1 MMARLLHLQG
11 AAAIILILFVA
22 QTLSSSSL
30 HGSATSGGG
39 CIAIEREALISF
51 KQGISDDPFDR
62 LASWRGEDCCVWK
75 GVGCSNQTGH
85 VIKLDLGSS
94 DITFRGEM
102 SSSISTLQHLWYL
115 DLSGN
120 YFNRTR
126 IPVVLGTLRNLR
138 HLDLSWAE
146 FVGTVPSQLSN
157 LSHLEYL
164 DLSCSG
170 SLKVLDLSWLPSL
183 SSLKSL
189 CMTGVDLSS
198 VRNWVQKVNV
208 LPNLET
214 LSLSDCDL
222 SSTEAALSHSNLTHL
237 EILDLSYNSFYSSL
251 QNNWFWNTTTI
262 KELYLSDC
270 EWSGPI
276 PDTLGN
282 MSSLELI
289 DLSTNYLLGIIPT
302 TFKHLCS
309 LQQLYLYSNNI
320 NGNILER
327 LPECSWSKLRELYL
341 HGANLTGQLPFWIGN
356 LTNLS
361 YLDISQNMLVGG
373 LPLGIGKLIN
383 LNHLDLSQNM
393 LIGGLP
399 LGIGKMFSLNHLDLS
414 QNMMDGRWPVGIGEL
429 RNLSVL
435 RVSFNN
441 FSGTLSE
448 EHFSS
453 LMNIQYLDISHNSLK
468 LDLPEEW
475 VPPFRLTYANFRSC
489 DMGPRFPGWLKWQVD
504 VTNLDTSNTGIDD
517 VLPHWFWATFSNVGS
532 LDLSRNQ
539 LSGSLPANLEL
550 SFLFE
555 MDLSGN
561 SLSGHLPSNLTAPYL
576 LRLLLHNNHF
586 TGTIPAFLCN
596 GYLSEI
602 NLSNNQL
609 TGDFPQ
615 CPERN
620 YFFLMVDLK
629 NNNISGEFPR
639 FLQHAAR
646 LSFLDLSYNKF
657 SGCVPPWIAEKMP
670 SLEVLILRSNMFH
683 DQLPKQLSNLVG
695 LHYFDLAHNNISGS
709 IPSSLG
715 RLRAM
720 TRPSGTGGI
729 NYSSDSISTF
739 IKDREL
745 NYTHEITKHI
755 VLIDFS
761 SNAFIGYIPK
771 ELSLLKGL
779 RSLNLSSNQISGP
792 IPSDIG
798 VLRELESLDLSYN
811 YLTGEIPSGLSDLTF
826 LSCLNL
832 SYNDLYGRIPS
843 GHQLQTLNDE
853 YMYIGNPR
861 LCGPPLLK
869 NCTRNE
875 TNQDANEKQEWITHD
890 VSSYYLSMS
899 MGFVMG
905 LWMVFCTMLFKK
917 AWRIAYFQLL
927 DQLYDKVYVQITVK
941 KNAFMRKFQHQ
952 ET

>member
-1 MMARLLHLQG
+1 MKLACATLLQYVEQTCITYVARKKEKRISRHQMMARMLHLQG

-22 QTLSSSSL
+22 QTLSSSSV
-30 HGSATSGGG
+30 HGSATSSGG
-39 CIAIEREALISF
+39 CVAIEKEALISF
-51 KQGISDDPFDR
+51 KQGILDDP
-62 LASWRGEDCCVWK
+62 LASWRGEDCCRWK
-75 GVGCSNQTGH
+75 GVRCSNRTGH
-85 VIKLDLGSS
+85 VIKLDLGYKG
-94 DITFRGEM
+94 IMFPGGM
-102 SSSISTLQHLWYL
+102 SSSISTLQHLRYL

-120 YFNRTR
+120 YFNSTR
-126 IPVVLGTLRNLR
+126 IPTVLGTLRNLR
-138 HLDLSWAE
+138 HLDLSWAD
-146 FVGTVPSQLSN
+146 FVGTVPLQLSN
-157 LSHLEYL
+157 LTHLEYL
-164 DLSCSG
+164 DISYSG
-170 SLKVLDLSWLPSL
+170 SLNVLDLSWLPTL

-189 CMTGVDLSS
+189 DMTGVDLSS
-198 VRNWVQKVNV
+198 VRNWVKKVNM
-208 LPNLET
+208 LPNLEV
-214 LSLSDCDL
+214 LSLFDCGL
-222 SSTEAALSHSNLTHL
+222 SSTEATLSQSNLTHL
-237 EILDLSYNSFYSSL
+237 EVLGLSHNSFNSSL
-251 QNNWFWNTTTI
+251 QDNWFWNTTTI
-262 KELYLSDC
+262 KDLYLSDC

-309 LQQLYLYSNNI
+309 LQQLYLFSNNI

-361 YLDISQNMLVGG
+361 SLDISQNM
-373 LPLGIGKLIN
+373 
-383 LNHLDLSQNM
+383 
-393 LIGGLP
+393 
-399 LGIGKMFSLNHLDLS
+399 
-414 QNMMDGRWPVGIGEL
+414 MDGQWPVGIGDL
-429 RNLSVL
+429 RNLTVL
-435 RVSFNN
+435 RVGFNN

-453 LMNIQYLDISHNSLK
+453 LMNIQDLDLSHNSLK
-468 LDLPEEW
+468 LHLAEDW
-475 VPPFRLTYANFRSC
+475 VPPFSLVYGNFRSC
-489 DMGPRFPGWLKWQVD
+489 DMGPRFPAWLKWQAD
-504 VTNLDTSNTGIDD
+504 VSELDISNTSIDD
-517 VLPHWFWATFSNVGS
+517 VLPHWFWATFANAYR

-550 SFLFE
+550 SVFE

-561 SLSGHLPSNLTAPYL
+561 LLSGQLPANLTVPHL
-576 LRLLLHNNHF
+576 SRLLLHNNHF
-586 TGTIPAFLCN
+586 TGTIPAYFCN
-596 GYLSEI
+596 GFSEI

-609 TGDFPQ
+609 TGDSLQ
-615 CPERN
+615 CPEKKST
-620 YFFLMVDLK
+620 LIMVDLK
-629 NNNISGEFPR
+629 KNNISGKFPR
-639 FLQHAAR
+639 FLRNAAE

-657 SGCVPPWIAEKMP
+657 SGRVPPWIAEKMP

-683 DQLPKQLSNLVG
+683 GQLPRQLSNLVG
-695 LHYFDLAHNNISGS
+695 LHYLDLAHNNISGS
-709 IPSSLG
+709 IPSSVA

-720 TRPSGTGGI
+720 TRSSGTGGNN

-745 NYTHEITKHI
+745 NYTHETTRHI

-761 SNAFIGYIPK
+761 SNAFTGYIPK
-771 ELSLLKGL
+771 ELFLLKGL
-779 RSLNLSSNQISGP
+779 RSLNLSSNQISGS

-798 VLRELESLDLSYN
+798 DLRELESLDLSYN

-875 TNQDANEKQEWITHD
+875 TNQEANEKQEWIAHD

-899 MGFVMG
+899 IGFLMG

-917 AWRIAYFQLL
+917 TWRIAYFQLL